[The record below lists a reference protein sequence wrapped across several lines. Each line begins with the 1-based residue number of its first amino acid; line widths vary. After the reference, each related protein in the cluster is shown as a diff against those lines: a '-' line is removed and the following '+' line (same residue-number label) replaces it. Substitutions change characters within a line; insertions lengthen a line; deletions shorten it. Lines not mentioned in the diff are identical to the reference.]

1 LIEKMLHPRIGRLAN
16 FADSFRT
23 TVAKYVRDGRLRRLY
38 WEQFLDGKPAK
49 LALAGDMSAAC
60 AAARDLL
67 NKKPQGRGLVSLVG
81 AGPGAEDLL
90 TLRAHRV
97 LQNADVVLHDALVP
111 LEIVRMSRRDAQILS
126 VGKRKG
132 CHSKSQNQ
140 INTLM
145 IEKAREGLNVVRLK
159 SGDPMIFGRAGEE
172 IAALRT
178 HQIAYE
184 IVPGVTSALAAA
196 ADAEIPLTL
205 RGTASSVVFTT
216 GHDLKGDLL
225 PDWAQLAL
233 SGATVAVYMGRT
245 VARET
250 ATRLSKAGL
259 SPDTPVAVLEN
270 VARSDVRRMV
280 GTLADLANLGD
291 EKSTKAAALIIIGES
306 VASIRLDLCK
316 PLRAEHLYSPNEGL
330 AA

>member
-1 LIEKMLHPRIGRLAN
+1 M
-16 FADSFRT
+16 
-23 TVAKYVRDGRLRRLY
+23 
-38 WEQFLDGKPAK
+38 
-49 LALAGDMSAAC
+49 
-60 AAARDLL
+60 
-67 NKKPQGRGLVSLVG
+67 
-81 AGPGAEDLL
+81 
-90 TLRAHRV
+90 
-97 LQNADVVLHDALVP
+97 
-111 LEIVRMSRRDAQILS
+111 
-126 VGKRKG
+126 
-132 CHSKSQNQ
+132 
-140 INTLM
+140 
-145 IEKAREGLNVVRLK
+145 
-159 SGDPMIFGRAGEE
+159 
-172 IAALRT
+172 
-178 HQIAYE
+178 
-184 IVPGVTSALAAA
+184 PGVTSALAAA

-250 ATRLSKAGL
+250 ATRLSKAGP